1 MTSMGRVISTG
12 NEELDARL
20 GGGIP
25 VPLMLLIEGGH
36 GIGKSVLALQ
46 IAYGALNSGLRVVY
60 VTTEATVGS
69 FLDQAKRVS
78 LDVSRFYL
86 RGRLKVH
93 PIHME
98 GLRWSKGTA
107 SRLLPYI
114 ASYLMSSLNTW
125 DAVVLDS
132 FTVLASYADMDRV
145 LDFSTKLKLV
155 TSNGDKLVV
164 LTAHTG
170 ALPEG
175 LMLRLRSIC
184 DGLIFLKA
192 SEIGGINVKIMEIAK
207 LRGARGPVDHVMAFD
222 VDPAFGIK
230 LIPIT
235 LARG

>member
-1 MTSMGRVISTG
+1 LGRVISTG

-25 VPLMLLIEGGH
+25 IPMMLLIEGGH
-36 GIGKSVLALQ
+36 GIGKSILALQ
-46 IAYGALNSGLRVVY
+46 VAYGALNSGLRVVY
-60 VTTEATVGS
+60 VTSEATVKS

-86 RGRLKVH
+86 RGLLRIYPAH
-93 PIHME
+93 IE

-107 SRLLPYI
+107 SRLLPHI
-114 ASYLMSSLNTW
+114 ASYLMNTMNTW

-132 FTVLASYADMDRV
+132 FSVLASYADMDRV
-145 LDFSTKLKLV
+145 LDFSTKLKIV
-155 TSNGDKLVV
+155 SANADKLVV

-170 ALPEG
+170 ALPEN

-184 DGLIFLKA
+184 DGLILLKA
-192 SEIGGINVKIMEIAK
+192 AEIGGISVKVMEIAK
-207 LRGARGPVDHVMAFD
+207 LRGARGPVDQVTAFD

-230 LIPIT
+230 LLPIT

>member
-1 MTSMGRVISTG
+1 MGRVISTS

-25 VPLMLLIEGGH
+25 IPLMLLIEGGH

-46 IAYGALNSGLRVVY
+46 IAYGALNSGLKVVY
-60 VTTEATVGS
+60 ITTEATVKS
-69 FLDQAKRVS
+69 FLEQARRVS
-78 LDVSRFYL
+78 FDVSKFYL
-86 RGRLKVH
+86 RGLLKVYPVH
-93 PIHME
+93 IE
-98 GLRWSKGTA
+98 GLRWSKGA
-107 SRLLPYI
+107 SSRLLPHI
-114 ASYLMSSLNTW
+114 ASYLVNSLNTW
-125 DAVVLDS
+125 DVVVLDS

-155 TSNGDKLVV
+155 TSNSDKLVV

-170 ALPEG
+170 ALPES

-192 SEIGGINVKIMEIAK
+192 AEVGGINVKIMEVAK
-207 LRGARGPVDHVMAFD
+207 LRGARGPVDQVTAFD

-230 LIPIT
+230 LLPIT